1 MYSLTN
7 NWRYACA
14 FYCKTVVVANTNRNN
29 SLQYAS
35 NKLEQYHYYDHSF
48 PLRYKALTRDE
59 TEGVVRSN
67 EIFVRIVVRKQANYR
82 ARGGEWA
89 QPFSLTELLCVP
101 DILSSTNK

>member
-1 MYSLTN
+1 MGATAASISLMVYILPAIFVT
-7 NWRYACA
+7 
-14 FYCKTVVVANTNRNN
+14 
-29 SLQYAS
+29 LS
-35 NKLEQYHYYDHSF
+35 NCFSYYYDHSF

>member
-1 MYSLTN
+1 MDISKRRNLNTF
-7 NWRYACA
+7 RGYAVY
-14 FYCKTVVVANTNRNN
+14 FYA
-29 SLQYAS
+29 
-35 NKLEQYHYYDHSF
+35 KLMTFHYYDHSF

-59 TEGVVRSN
+59 TEGEVRSN
-67 EIFVRIVVRKQANYR
+67 EIFVRIVVRKQADYR